1 MLSLNIIF
9 GKQKKI
15 CLFMILQLFYK
26 ILQIFCCLSWMTPV
40 LNNSNPDFEN
50 TTGHYC
56 DNKNHALQKQPQEV
70 FYAKS
75 CSEKFCNIYR
85 KTPVLA
91 SPFNKVAGLQ
101 QAFSTEALLKGDSNT
116 GVSCANFLKAPILKN
131 FCEHLLLASC
141 L

>member
-9 GKQKKI
+9 GEQKNI

-26 ILQIFCCLSWMTPV
+26 ILQIFCCLSWRNPV

-85 KTPVLA
+85 KTL
-91 SPFNKVAGLQ
+91 
-101 QAFSTEALLKGDSNT
+101 
-116 GVSCANFLKAPILKN
+116 CWR
-131 FCEHLLLASC
+131 LLLIKLQAC
-141 L
+141 NRPLALKLC